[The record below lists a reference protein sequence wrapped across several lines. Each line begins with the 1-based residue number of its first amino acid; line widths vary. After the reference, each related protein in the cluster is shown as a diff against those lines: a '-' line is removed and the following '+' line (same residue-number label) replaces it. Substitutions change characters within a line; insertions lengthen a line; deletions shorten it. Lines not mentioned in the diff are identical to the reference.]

1 VNGEIVNQALE
12 AMTTALSSSADGAAI
27 KAIPSVRKSQSFSSG
42 PAGRVLLH
50 VDSEGAAVPAA
61 GVPEPST
68 STLRGPFRRV
78 TPMGWFP
85 RGQKKESYLERKI
98 RMLQVEIFSGS
109 CQISLSVFCCISEET
124 LFLLHFSENL
134 LLHFCRN
141 PLVVFLVKPFCC
153 ISEETLLY

>member
-1 VNGEIVNQALE
+1 VICKAEWQGSKRRHEETVNAEIVNQALE

-27 KAIPSVRKSQSFSSG
+27 KDIPSVRKIQSFSSG
-42 PAGRVLLH
+42 SAGRVLQH
-50 VDSEGAAVPAA
+50 IDTEGAAVPAA

-98 RMLQVEIFSGS
+98 RMLQVEIFFVWF
-109 CQISLSVFCCISEET
+109 LSN
-124 LFLLHFSENL
+124 LF
-134 LLHFCRN
+134 
-141 PLVVFLVKPFCC
+141 
-153 ISEETLLY
+153 